1 MKMNTDADINAHQSW
16 QIVETL
22 GLYLLRLLDE
32 SMKEQTNLS
41 RYSYIFLCPYIS
53 QELMVG
59 LVTCQMKNGRFSELN
74 ANGIMLYC
82 WTGLVKEWWPVPADL
97 N

>member
-1 MKMNTDADINAHQSW
+1 MVCRDLIKSEKMKMNTEADINAHQSW

-41 RYSYIFLCPYIS
+41 RYSYIFYVHIS
-53 QELMVG
+53 L
-59 LVTCQMKNGRFSELN
+59 RR
-74 ANGIMLYC
+74 
-82 WTGLVKEWWPVPADL
+82 
-97 N
+97 